1 LGCTLA
7 LRRLLVAIEKVE
19 PGKVGGQRIAYG
31 VSSDNINMVFDVIGE
46 LINVSPGDKLEVIV
60 SEVKPEN
67 IDEYEFC
74 GHGYL
79 VAPESKF
86 NETILSLWGIV
97 FKFKPPIGLEMD
109 RKYYLCLK
117 HR

>member
-1 LGCTLA
+1 LK
-7 LRRLLVAIEKVE
+7 RLLVKVERVE
-19 PGKVGGQRIAYG
+19 PGKIGGQRIAYA
-31 VSSDNINMVFDVIGE
+31 VSDDNRSMVFDVIGD
-46 LINVSPGDKLEVIV
+46 LIRVSPRDVLEVIV

-79 VAPESKF
+79 VTPESKF
-86 NETILSLWGIV
+86 DETILSLWGII
-97 FKFKPPIGLEMD
+97 FKFKPPIGLELD

-117 HR
+117 HL